1 MASDNVLMS
10 IEGISVNRG
19 LNRVLDKLDFKL
31 FQGEI
36 VALNGENGCGKS
48 TLIEAAC
55 GLLLLREGRVLHQ
68 SQKSLQTL
76 VSWDGKRQQLRPFGL
91 CLQENS
97 TTGEE
102 TVLEHLSTA
111 CALSSKVVLD
121 EDLLSILDIWQLKH
135 RANDRVG
142 MLSGGMQR
150 KVSVIAALL
159 PAMVADEPTI
169 VFLDEPDD
177 GLDIQSRQTLL
188 MQMKSIT
195 AIGHSIIVSTHDVS
209 IIEHADRSIEWGG
222 KDVSSKGEIPSSNF
236 TCKALLSSIDSN
248 SSSIYRKWISTQ
260 ENRIKSSTLN
270 GAMAAVLTILT
281 LIALNPPGIEG
292 IAGWRMW
299 TGMIL
304 LPCFIIALIPG
315 PERILERSAVGH
327 WWAAHSAGKYPN
339 SVVIHIPILGMLSTL
354 LAVLMIP
361 HDNLSN
367 ITATHAILLIFIGG
381 LLCWLVA
388 RVNLYLWVVHRWL
401 HRPRQ
406 GAQLL
411 LVMMVFP
418 WLLIVDGM
426 GLIATE
432 GSGSEST
439 LMLAGGFGLLV
450 AINAIIQLL
459 RRA

>member
-1 MASDNVLMS
+1 MTSDNVLMS

-48 TLIEAAC
+48 TLIEASC

-68 SQKSLQTL
+68 SKKGLRTL
-76 VSWDGKRQQLRPFGL
+76 VSCDGKRQQLRPFGL

-111 CALSSKVVLD
+111 CELSSKVVLA
-121 EDLLSILDIWQLKH
+121 EDLLAILDIWQLKH

-177 GLDIQSRQTLL
+177 GLDIQSKQTLL
-188 MQMKSIT
+188 IQMKSIT
-195 AIGHSIIVSTHDVS
+195 AIGHSIIISTHDES
-209 IIEHADRSIEWGG
+209 ILEHADRSIQWRTKE
-222 KDVSSKGEIPSSNF
+222 VSSEGETPLSDF
-236 TCKALLSSIDSN
+236 TCRALLSSIDSN
-248 SSSIYRKWISTQ
+248 LSSVYRKWIFSQ
-260 ENRIKSSTLN
+260 ENRTKSTILN
-270 GAMAAVLTILT
+270 GVMASVLTILT

-292 IAGWRMW
+292 IDGWRMW

-315 PERILERSAVGH
+315 PERILERGAVGH

-339 SVVIHIPILGMLSTL
+339 SVVIHIPILGMISTI

-361 HDNLSN
+361 H
-367 ITATHAILLIFIGG
+367 TILLVLISGF
-381 LLCWLVA
+381 LCWLVA

-406 GAQLL
+406 GTQLL

-426 GLIATE
+426 SLIATE
-432 GSGSEST
+432 GSGTEST
-439 LMLAGGFGLLV
+439 LILAGGFGLLV
-450 AINAIIQLL
+450 AINAILQLL

>member
-1 MASDNVLMS
+1 MTSDKVLMS

-36 VALNGENGCGKS
+36 VSLNGENGCGKS
-48 TLIEAAC
+48 TLIEASC

-68 SQKSLQTL
+68 SQKGLQTL
-76 VSWDGKRQQLRPFGL
+76 VSCDGKRRQLRPFGL

-102 TVLEHLSTA
+102 TILEHLTTA
-111 CALSSKVVLD
+111 CELSSKVVLD
-121 EDLLSILDIWQLKH
+121 EDLLAILDIWQLKH

-159 PAMVADEPTI
+159 PALVANEPTI

-177 GLDIQSRQTLL
+177 GLDIQSRKTLL

-195 AIGHSIIVSTHDVS
+195 AVGHSVIISTHDES
-209 IIEHADRSIEWGG
+209 ILEHVDRCIEWSA
-222 KDVSSKGEIPSSNF
+222 KEVSSEGEIPSSNF
-236 TCKALLSSIDSN
+236 TCKALLSSVDY
-248 SSSIYRKWISTQ
+248 SSSFIYRKWISTQ
-260 ENRIKSSTLN
+260 ENRTKSSTFN
-270 GAMAAVLTILT
+270 GVMSSVLTILT
-281 LIALNPPGIEG
+281 LIALDPPGIEG
-292 IAGWRMW
+292 VDGWRMW

-315 PERILERSAVGH
+315 PERILERGAVGH

-339 SVVIHIPILGMLSTL
+339 SVVAHIPIMGMFSTL

-361 HDNLSN
+361 HSSLPN
-367 ITATHAILLIFIGG
+367 ITTIHTILLVIIGG

-388 RVNLYLWVVHRWL
+388 RINLYLWVVHRWL
-401 HRPRQ
+401 NRPRQ

-411 LVMMVFP
+411 LIMMVFP

-426 GLIATE
+426 SLIATE

-450 AINAIIQLL
+450 AINAILQLL